1 MDSLLTLV
9 LLQHM
14 HSLSSHG
21 LVDSHLR
28 ALAAATKFKIPAGPA
43 SCIKFMIIIF
53 VVVHVGVHHLEII
66 QNYKMNTMFELQRLW
81 DYWPHL
87 RNVKVNHSLYE
98 TDCVEPLSL
107 ASTALKRRH

>member
-1 MDSLLTLV
+1 
-9 LLQHM
+9 
-14 HSLSSHG
+14 
-21 LVDSHLR
+21 
-28 ALAAATKFKIPAGPA
+28 
-43 SCIKFMIIIF
+43 MIIIF
-53 VVVHVGVHHLEII
+53 VVVVHVGVHHLEII

-107 ASTALKRRH
+107 ASTALKQALKNLFHQASETRSARRVFVVPGHVFLFAPSSDKGRRMRRRS